1 MKGTKVV
8 YAVMLLMLLGVIG
21 SPSAHADIFIQCPN
35 DTNGDGIVDSNDV
48 IDPNVVC
55 MHIAG
60 GDGFVKMGDGRD
72 MYILGFSEVA
82 LGTSLDQVMVTQVL
96 KASAPAPLIE
106 LQEGQELYL
115 TLSNVGMNAR
125 PDLFDPHSV
134 HWHGF
139 PNAAPIFDGLPEPSP
154 TPNMGQSFTY
164 YYNAQVPGTYLYH
177 CHVEASEHMQM
188 GMIGNLWVKPKQDGT
203 TINGYNKFAYNDV
216 DGSTGYDVAFPV
228 QMTAFD
234 SVFHDAHEAVQPLPF
249 AYMDDDYPMIN
260 GRGYPATVNPG
271 VIANKN
277 GDPVQP
283 MNAIITAAPGQRIL
297 LRVSNVSTTH
307 LYSIA
312 TTMGLPMKVVGRGAE
327 ILRGPGG
334 LDLYYDVNV
343 LNVAGGQ
350 AYDVI
355 IEVPS
360 TFPTGTY
367 FLYSTNLARLAN
379 GPEERGGIMTEIRI
393 N

>member
-307 LYSIA
+307 LYSIV

-360 TFPTGTY
+360 DFPTGTY
-367 FLYSTNLARLAN
+367 FLYSTNLAHLAN